1 MQAFAKEG
9 FMSLTRWG
17 CLAGG
22 LAILSLMLVAGCS
35 QKSPAPVAAGA
46 GGEGGKRGGGGQQ
59 MVKVSIDNFSYS
71 PAEVTVAAGSTVVW
85 TNRDDVPHT
94 VTASDKRQ
102 FTSPALDT
110 DETFS
115 RRFDQSG
122 TYEYFCAVHPH
133 MTGRIVVK

>member
-1 MQAFAKEG
+1 MNLA
-9 FMSLTRWG
+9 LWG

-22 LAILSLMLVAGCS
+22 VAASSLVLIVAGCS
-35 QKSPAPVAAGA
+35 QSKPAAMGDARN
-46 GGEGGKRGGGGQQ
+46 ET
-59 MVKVSIDNFSYS
+59 VKVSIDNFSYS

-85 TNRDDVPHT
+85 MNRDDVPHT
-94 VTASDKRQ
+94 VTASDKQ
-102 FTSPALDT
+102 FNSPALDT

-115 RRFDQSG
+115 RRFDRAG